1 MIEVIHSTTQL
12 FDRPI
17 IILSAPRSGSTLLFE
32 LLSVSGSLWTIGSES
47 HRVIDAVPALQP
59 CPANNYSNR
68 LTEVDATL
76 ELAER
81 LRKAFLSEL
90 RSHDG
95 RRYNN
100 DSQTPV
106 RFLEKTPKNALRIP
120 FLDTVFPGAR
130 FIYLYR
136 DPRENISSIMEGWRS
151 GRFVTYPQLSVFAGA
166 WSFLLPVGW
175 ASMRTCPLE
184 EVAAFQWRAANEY
197 ILNDLA
203 TLDPDRR
210 IVLSYAELLAEPEA
224 SVARLCAFAGIPVDT
239 ALHDAASKPLKTSRF
254 TLTTP
259 EAGKWRKN
267 EAALSRVLPGL
278 QALWKRI
285 QASGASGAP

>member
-175 ASMRTCPLE
+175 ASMRTCPCAP
-184 EVAAFQWRAANEY
+184 VGRA
-197 ILNDLA
+197 
-203 TLDPDRR
+203 T
-210 IVLSYAELLAEPEA
+210 
-224 SVARLCAFAGIPVDT
+224 AGIGWV
-239 ALHDAASKPLKTSRF
+239 HDRTRASL
-254 TLTTP
+254 P
-259 EAGKWRKN
+259 ERLAG
-267 EAALSRVLPGL
+267 LPGRRGPRRSPRRRRPRGGRRDL
-278 QALWKRI
+278 HGHHGSER
-285 QASGASGAP
+285 

>member
-1 MIEVIHSTTQL
+1 MTISTAQL

-17 IILSAPRSGSTLLFE
+17 IILAAPRSGSTLLFE
-32 LLSVSGSLWTIGSES
+32 LLSVSGALWTIGNES
-47 HRVIDAVPALQP
+47 HRVIESIPALQP
-59 CPANNYSNR
+59 GPANNYSNR
-68 LTEVDATL
+68 LTEVDATP

-95 RRYNN
+95 RRYNI
-100 DSQTPV
+100 DSQVPV

-151 GRFVTYPQLSVFAGA
+151 GHFVMYPQLTVFAGP

-175 ASMRTCPLE
+175 ASMRTRPLE

-203 TLDPDRR
+203 TLAPDRS
-210 IVLSYAELLAEPEA
+210 IVLSYAELLAEPETA
-224 SVARLCAFAGIPVDT
+224 VATLCAFAGIPVDT
-239 ALHDAASKPLKTSRF
+239 ALHDTAGKPLKNSRY
-254 TLTTP
+254 TLTAP
-259 EAGKWRKN
+259 EAEKWRKN

-278 QALWKRI
+278 HELWERI
-285 QASGASGAP
+285 QTAGAQPDVHK